1 MGSSDNHFGQPGV
14 RYNSI
19 SGIYADKLD
28 RKQILDAFNSGKC
41 YATTG
46 ERIILDVKANGKDM
60 GSVIKFPRN
69 GKIKLEITVNG
80 TGMIESVQLFA
91 CPFIEGDKSVPFGEF
106 MFEENDPLVEKTLNS
121 WYTAFEKHN
130 IDKMDVDLAF
140 EVDNTG
146 DKMVYYVRVIQ
157 KEPITLPCALEGSGV
172 LQVRPVMA
180 WSTPVWVEN

>member
-19 SGIYADKLD
+19 SGIYAEKLD
-28 RKQILDAFNSGKC
+28 RKEILDAFNSGKC

-46 ERIILDVKANGKDM
+46 ERIIIDVKANGKDM
-60 GSVIKFPRN
+60 GSTI
-69 GKIKLEITVNG
+69 
-80 TGMIESVQLFA
+80 
-91 CPFIEGDKSVPFGEF
+91 
-106 MFEENDPLVEKTLNS
+106 
-121 WYTAFEKHN
+121 
-130 IDKMDVDLAF
+130 
-140 EVDNTG
+140 
-146 DKMVYYVRVIQ
+146 YYVRVIQ